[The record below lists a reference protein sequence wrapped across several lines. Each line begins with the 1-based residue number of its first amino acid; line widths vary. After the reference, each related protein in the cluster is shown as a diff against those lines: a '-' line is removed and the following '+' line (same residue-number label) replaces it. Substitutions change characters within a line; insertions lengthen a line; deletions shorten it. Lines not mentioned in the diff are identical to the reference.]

1 MVRFTACE
9 SRLDFLRK
17 KEIDGNHRTRRDISE
32 HRCGLVR
39 LAGEGLRETRRRH
52 WCPQGPGWDPRG
64 HSQRWMPGRHP
75 RAATPHRECPP
86 KYQYTH
92 TGACEVF
99 FTPCRPVR
107 LFLNNVILTVVL
119 LSTHVN
125 LFLFL
130 NYCGVSQDMDTS

>member
-1 MVRFTACE
+1 MSPGSWMGPPGAFPA
-9 SRLDFLRK
+9 LDARK
-17 KEIDGNHRTRRDISE
+17 TSP
-32 HRCGLVR
+32 CS
-39 LAGEGLRETRRRH
+39 
-52 WCPQGPGWDPRG
+52 DPT
-64 HSQRWMPGRHP
+64 QRV
-75 RAATPHRECPP
+75 PP

-130 NYCGVSQDMDTS
+130 NCCGVSQDMDTS